1 MKRSYK
7 NFGILKIISLIAL
20 LATAFLLLPSC
31 KEAEEAAELVSFA
44 EEHLKSNPYTVSITA
59 ATSST
64 DSQVKPEGATVTL
77 TVDGESYAFTENRGE
92 ASISYLFVDGVFYVN
107 ESFIGVIT
115 KEPITN
121 SETIAENY
129 EKYVTQYKN
138 DFNLNDYEDFEIDEE
153 SGVTT
158 ITSTAFSPEA
168 AKARNEELKKLVA
181 PKTGVA
187 SMTVDTERSTI
198 SITLDELGRYKSI
211 RIVDATEIRYDDGG
225 RELLRSTYTRNYSY
239 ENSRLATPSDTAKYI
254 GMTGGY
260 KDVLDTSFTVKT
272 EVAVTG
278 SPDSIT
284 ESVLS
289 GFFAQSANKVIKV
302 DGNNYYVERTSAGE
316 IPIKE
321 TETFVGDKI
330 YVFSGY
336 GTKGEDG
343 YEEELGYRV
352 VPEVDFDSW
361 YYRNVIS
368 NYIPTLARGY
378 NEIDVGVGT
387 DGRTTVVCSYLSE
400 EYFYNLYESLN
411 YIPNS
416 KILVP
421 VEDGFSYTVVA
432 DESGRYL
439 KTEFLITVRACN
451 NDEQLSLVG
460 TYTYK
465 VTRTFD
471 YTEAEEFYKN
481 AEEGATWISAPE
493 NAEDYKNITYDYY
506 G

>member
-77 TVDGESYAFTENRGE
+77 TVDGQSYAFTESRGE

-121 SETIAENY
+121 PETIAENY

-153 SGVTT
+153 DGITT
-158 ITSTAFSPEA
+158 VTSTAFNEEVA
-168 AKARNEELKKLVA
+168 AKRNEELKKLVD
-181 PKTGVA
+181 PKTGVKT
-187 SMTVDTERSTI
+187 MRVDTERSA
-198 SITLDELGRYKSI
+198 ITVVFDELGRYKSI
-211 RIVDATEIRYDDGG
+211 RIVDATEIIYEDGG

-239 ENSRLATPSDTAKYI
+239 ENSRLATPSDADKYI

-260 KDVLDTSFTVKT
+260 KDIFDTSFTVKT
-272 EVAVTG
+272 EASLTG
-278 SPDSIT
+278 NPDASTGAIIST
-284 ESVLS
+284 GFGQNSV
-289 GFFAQSANKVIKV
+289 VKV
-302 DGNNYYVERTSAGE
+302 DKNSYYYEFTSTSDTMTYKSTSTMVGNKLYF
-316 IPIKE
+316 
-321 TETFVGDKI
+321 TEQAN
-330 YVFSGY
+330 
-336 GTKGEDG
+336 EDEPALT
-343 YEEELGYRV
+343 YIT
-352 VPEVDFDSW
+352 VPETDFDYW
-361 YYRNVIS
+361 YYQNVIS

-378 NEIDVGVGT
+378 NEIDVGVGS

-411 YIPNS
+411 YMSYS

-439 KTEFLITVRACN
+439 KTEFLITVKACN
-451 NDEQLSLVG
+451 NDAAMSVVG

-471 YTEAEEFYKN
+471 YTEAEEFYKD

-493 NAEDYKNITYDYY
+493 NAKDYENITDDYY